1 MCHEQEGVGV
11 GEVDSEVTKIDS
23 ASAHEKQCVDR
34 TRKPHTVLHVFC
46 GLYCTQSPKSVLH
59 FITNNHES
67 STSLIT
73 KYTEH

>member
-1 MCHEQEGVGV
+1 MCHEQEGV
-11 GEVDSEVTKIDS
+11 GEVDSEVTEIDS

-34 TRKPHTVLHVFC
+34 TRSTPYRTACLLRTVL
-46 GLYCTQSPKSVLH
+46 YPKSKIRSA